1 MLSKNQLGFLYMF
14 LSVCAFSLMDLIIK
28 WTADY
33 PLGQVVFFRGFFGIV
48 FYFFVIPKNRINNF
62 YQTKRAFL
70 HFLRCFVGLI
80 AMVAI
85 FIALRNLPLA
95 TVVSISFAA
104 PIFTTI
110 FSIFF
115 LSERVGIY
123 RWLAVVI
130 GFVGILIITE
140 PGFESLNIYYI
151 FPIIF
156 CIGLSYVA
164 IAIRQLSSTEPVW
177 LISLNFSIAI
187 TIAGL
192 CTLPY
197 GWKIPSFFDFF
208 VLSLVGLFGGVA
220 NLWLSQS
227 YKFSEVSLVT
237 PLKYLGLVFAI
248 FFGYLIW
255 GEVPSLKS
263 LIGGLLVILS
273 SIIIFRREIIIKKT
287 PTMFVFNNK
296 MEIVAKPRSTH
307 QLKTFLMSNKFFN
320 TIYFAISKTSMVLKL
335 GLFSLLINI
344 LLNYLFVY
352 TLGLNHVGIALAT
365 SFSAI
370 FIYIISL
377 FWLDKNN
384 LFNSRGK
391 ILSYTFAILGLLIM
405 FFTIN

>member
-177 LISLNFSIAI
+177 LISLNFSIVI

-197 GWKIPSFFDFF
+197 GWKIPSFIDFF

-273 SIIIFRREIIIKKT
+273 SIIIFRREIIIKKV
-287 PTMFVFNNK
+287 PT
-296 MEIVAKPRSTH
+296 IQRH
-307 QLKTFLMSNKFFN
+307 
-320 TIYFAISKTSMVLKL
+320 
-335 GLFSLLINI
+335 
-344 LLNYLFVY
+344 
-352 TLGLNHVGIALAT
+352 
-365 SFSAI
+365 
-370 FIYIISL
+370 
-377 FWLDKNN
+377 D
-384 LFNSRGK
+384 
-391 ILSYTFAILGLLIM
+391 
-405 FFTIN
+405 